1 MSKNEKSEALKFVAM
16 GDGIEYAVEASTL
29 HLRVNL
35 DASKGTASASGKMIL
50 TGNTGGWQVLPG
62 GDGVRLNVMVGR
74 KVAPLNRAP

>member
-1 MSKNEKSEALKFVAM
+1 MSKTEKPEAPNFAAM
-16 GDGIEYAVEASTL
+16 GDGIDYAVQGNTL

-35 DASKGTASASGKMIL
+35 DAAKGSPSASGKMVL

-74 KVAPLNRAP
+74 KVKVGG

>member
-1 MSKNEKSEALKFVAM
+1 MSKSDKAPEFAAM
-16 GDGIEYAVEASTL
+16 GDGIEYAVDDNVL

-35 DASKGTASASGKMIL
+35 DATKGAPSGSGKMTL

-74 KVAPLNRAP
+74 KVKVGG

>member
-1 MSKNEKSEALKFVAM
+1 MSKTEAPKFVAM
-16 GDGIEYAVEASTL
+16 GDGIDYAVENKVL

-35 DASKGTASASGKMIL
+35 DATKGTPSASGKMVL

-74 KVAPLNRAP
+74 KVKVGS

>member
-1 MSKNEKSEALKFVAM
+1 MSKTDKAPDFAAM
-16 GDGIEYAVEASTL
+16 GDGISYAVEGNTL

-35 DASKGTASASGKMIL
+35 DATRGTPSASGKMVL

-74 KVAPLNRAP
+74 KVKVGS